1 MVGDLGQKRT
11 ARVCGNCRA
20 SYAAPMS
27 PAAQLTPEPTPWWKS
42 SRFWFFALPFVTG
55 VLASCVP
62 PLWVASKVHDSEL
75 KARLYA
81 AAGAAAV
88 LALIGGVLVGSAP
101 QDAAGNSPGPRD
113 DIGVAIL
120 LVAIGIGTWTAI
132 VNRQRVFPN
141 SAGPDD
147 RRRVGWHP
155 PLPGVQEAQARR
167 ELRAQY
173 RSLAAGD
180 PALAL
185 EINVGRPDRSR
196 TFDDGGLV
204 NLNALDANALE
215 QHTGVTAAEAA
226 SIVSTRDKL
235 GRLGSVDELVVHG
248 DLTLATAERLRG
260 YAVFIG

>member
-1 MVGDLGQKRT
+1 M
-11 ARVCGNCRA
+11 
-20 SYAAPMS
+20 
-27 PAAQLTPEPTPWWKS
+27 
-42 SRFWFFALPFVTG
+42 
-55 VLASCVP
+55 
-62 PLWVASKVHDSEL
+62 
-75 KARLYA
+75 
-81 AAGAAAV
+81 
-88 LALIGGVLVGSAP
+88 
-101 QDAAGNSPGPRD
+101 
-113 DIGVAIL
+113 
-120 LVAIGIGTWTAI
+120 
-132 VNRQRVFPN
+132 
-141 SAGPDD
+141 
-147 RRRVGWHP
+147 
-155 PLPGVQEAQARR
+155 QEAQARR

-173 RSLAAGD
+173 SSLAAGD

>member
-1 MVGDLGQKRT
+1 
-11 ARVCGNCRA
+11 
-20 SYAAPMS
+20 MS
-27 PAAQLTPEPTPWWKS
+27 PTAVPTPRPTPWWKS
-42 SRFWFFALPFVTG
+42 SHFWFFALPFVTG
-55 VLASCVP
+55 GLASCVP

-81 AAGAAAV
+81 AAGAAAG

-113 DIGVAIL
+113 DIGVAVL
-120 LVAIGIGTWTAI
+120 LVAIGIGTWTAF
-132 VNRQRVFPN
+132 VHRQRVFPN
-141 SAGPDD
+141 NPGPDD
-147 RRRVGWHP
+147 ARGVGWHP

-185 EINVGRPDRSR
+185 EMNLGRPDRNR
-196 TFDDGGLV
+196 AFDDGGLL
-204 NLNALDANALE
+204 NLNALDADALE
-215 QHTGVTAAEAA
+215 QHAGVTAAEAA
-226 SIVSTRDKL
+226 SIVTTRDKL
-235 GRLGSVDELVVHG
+235 GRLSSVDELVVHG
-248 DLTLATAERLRG
+248 DLTLGTAERLRD